1 MISELNAFSN
11 IRSREQCNSILYEDT
26 YYDDFMSR
34 ARGRNS
40 CRSIG
45 KHSRYDDDY
54 NYSSDDPWYSDNY
67 PKFDW

>member
-11 IRSREQCNSILYEDT
+11 IRSREQCNSILYENT
-26 YYDDFMSR
+26 YYDNFMSK
-34 ARGRNS
+34 ARGCSS
-40 CRSIG
+40 CRSVG

-54 NYSSDDPWYSDNY
+54 NYSPDDPWYSDNY